1 MFLGSSKHF
10 PPNSTNCEC
19 YNIRGGSPVTDCN
32 CLFLPYADGASFA
45 GYRKAP
51 WPVPGT
57 NKTLMFRGLRN
68 LDATCAERVS
78 TPRIHIDACG
88 RKIYIKCICT
98 NTDFGN
104 DLYAAMGAGLNMP
117 SPTTA

>member
-1 MFLGSSKHF
+1 MFLGSSKFF

-57 NKTLMFRGLRN
+57 NKTLMFRGMRN
-68 LDATCAERVS
+68 LDATCAARTAS
-78 TPRIHIDACG
+78 IL
-88 RKIYIKCICT
+88 IYIECICT
-98 NTDFGN
+98 NTEDLGVG
-104 DLYAAMGAGLNMP
+104 LYAAMGVGSNTP